1 MSKFYRIG
9 ENLNVVTKVYGQA
22 MKDRDPKPLQEM
34 AEKEAERGV
43 DFIDVNIGPAR
54 KGGDELMGW
63 IVKIIQ
69 EVTPNTPLALDTS
82 NIAAMEAGLKVHK
95 GQALI
100 NSIMARQE
108 RMDNMMPLVKKYD
121 AHMIGLLWG
130 PEGMPRDEHE
140 RGMLTAEI
148 LANADA
154 HGIENERIWFDPI
167 IAPLNIQQPQLISAL
182 EYMKMLQDMA
192 PGAKSTCG
200 LSNSSNGVPDDLRP
214 IIAPLNI
221 QQPQLIS
228 ALEYMKMLQ
237 DMAPGAKSTCGLS
250 NSSNGVPDD
259 LRPIINRTYVIMLQR
274 YGMVSAIVDAF
285 DDDLHQVVD
294 GKKAEAVKVVHDI
307 MDAKSVDIPSLSKE
321 LQNYAK
327 TARVI
332 MGQVLFSDSWLE
344 I

>member
-22 MKDRDPKPLQEM
+22 MKDRNAKPLQEL
-34 AEKEAERGV
+34 AVKEAEKGV

-54 KGGDELMGW
+54 KGGEELMDW
-63 IVKIIQ
+63 IVKAIQ
-69 EVTPNTPLALDTS
+69 EVVPNIPLALDTS
-82 NIAAMEAGLKVHK
+82 NIAAMEAGLKAHK
-95 GQALI
+95 GKALI

-108 RMDNMMPLVKKYD
+108 RMDAMLPLVKKYD
-121 AHMIGLLWG
+121 ADFIGLMWG

-154 HGIENERIWFDPI
+154 HGIANENIWFDPI
-167 IAPLNIQQPQLISAL
+167 IAPLNIQQPQLISTL

-192 PGAKSTCG
+192 PGSRSTCG
-200 LSNSSNGVPDDLRP
+200 LSNASNGVPD
-214 IIAPLNI
+214 
-221 QQPQLIS
+221 
-228 ALEYMKMLQ
+228 E
-237 DMAPGAKSTCGLS
+237 
-250 NSSNGVPDD
+250 
-259 LRPIINRTYVIMLQR
+259 LRPIINRTFVIMLQR
-274 YGMVSAIVDAF
+274 NGMVSAIVDAF
-285 DDDLHQVVD
+285 DDELWAVVD
-294 GKKAEAVKVVHDI
+294 GKKPEAVKIVHDI
-307 MDAKSVDIPSLSKE
+307 MDGKSVNIASMSKD

>member
-9 ENLNVVTKVYGQA
+9 ENLNVVTKIYGQA

-34 AEKEAERGV
+34 AEKEAEKGV

-54 KGGDELMGW
+54 KGGDELMSW

-69 EVTPNTPLALDTS
+69 EVVPNIPLALDTS
-82 NIAAMEAGLKVHK
+82 NIVAMEAGLKVHK

-167 IAPLNIQQPQLISAL
+167 IAPLNIQQPQLISTL
-182 EYMKMLQDMA
+182 EYMKMLGDMA
-192 PGAKSTCG
+192 PGS
-200 LSNSSNGVPDDLRP
+200 
-214 IIAPLNI
+214 
-221 QQPQLIS
+221 
-228 ALEYMKMLQ
+228 
-237 DMAPGAKSTCGLS
+237 KSTCGLS

-259 LRPIINRTYVIMLQR
+259 LRPIINRTYVLMLQR

-285 DDDLHQVVD
+285 DDELAAVVN
-294 GKKAEAVKVVHDI
+294 GKNPEAVKVVYDI
-307 MDAKSVDIPSLSKE
+307 MDGKSVDIPSLSKD

>member
-22 MKDRDPKPLQEM
+22 MKDRNPKPLQEL
-34 AEKEAERGV
+34 AVKEAEKGV

-54 KGGDELMGW
+54 KGGEELMDW
-63 IVKIIQ
+63 IVKAIQ
-69 EVTPNTPLALDTS
+69 EVVPNIPLALDTS
-82 NIAAMEAGLKVHK
+82 NIAAMEAGLKAHK
-95 GQALI
+95 GKALI

-108 RMDNMMPLVKKYD
+108 RMDGMLPLVKKYD
-121 AHMIGLLWG
+121 ADFIGLLWG

-154 HGIENERIWFDPI
+154 HGITNESIWFDPI
-167 IAPLNIQQPQLISAL
+167 IAPLNIQQPQLISTL

-192 PGAKSTCG
+192 PGSKSTCG
-200 LSNSSNGVPDDLRP
+200 LSNASNGVP
-214 IIAPLNI
+214 
-221 QQPQLIS
+221 
-228 ALEYMKMLQ
+228 EH
-237 DMAPGAKSTCGLS
+237 
-250 NSSNGVPDD
+250 
-259 LRPIINRTYVIMLQR
+259 LRPIINRTFVIMLQR

-285 DDDLHQVVD
+285 DDELADVVA
-294 GKKAEAVKVVHDI
+294 GKKPEAVELVTKI
-307 MDAKSVDIPSLSKE
+307 MEKQPVDIKSLSPD

-332 MGQVLFSDSWLE
+332 MGDVLFSDSWLE

>member
-34 AEKEAERGV
+34 AQKEAERGV

-54 KGGDELMGW
+54 KGGDELMSW

-82 NIAAMEAGLKVHK
+82 NIGAMEAGLKAHK

-214 IIAPLNI
+214 II
-221 QQPQLIS
+221 
-228 ALEYMKMLQ
+228 
-237 DMAPGAKSTCGLS
+237 
-250 NSSNGVPDD
+250 
-259 LRPIINRTYVIMLQR
+259 NRTYVIMLQR

-307 MDAKSVDIPSLSKE
+307 MDGKSVDIPSLSKE

>member
-9 ENLNVVTKVYGQA
+9 ENLNVVTKVLGQA

-34 AEKEAERGV
+34 AAKEAEKGV

-54 KGGDELMGW
+54 KGGEELMTW
-63 IVKIIQ
+63 IVNIIQ
-69 EVTPNTPLALDTS
+69 EVAPNTPLALDTS

-167 IAPLNIQQPQLISAL
+167 IAPLNIQQPQLISAM

-200 LSNSSNGVPDDLRP
+200 LSNSSNGVP
-214 IIAPLNI
+214 
-221 QQPQLIS
+221 
-228 ALEYMKMLQ
+228 EE
-237 DMAPGAKSTCGLS
+237 
-250 NSSNGVPDD
+250 
-259 LRPIINRTYVIMLQR
+259 LRPIINRAYVAMLQR
-274 YGMVSAIVDAF
+274 YGMVSAIVDSF
-285 DDDLHQVVD
+285 DDELAALVD
-294 GKKAEAVKVVHDI
+294 GKKPEAVQVVYDV
-307 MDAKSVDIPSLSKE
+307 MDGKSVDVASMSKE

>member
-9 ENLNVVTKVYGQA
+9 ENLNVVTKIYGQA
-22 MKDRDPKPLQEM
+22 MKDRNPKPLQEIAAQE
-34 AEKEAERGV
+34 AEKGV

-54 KGGDELMGW
+54 KGGEELMSW

-69 EVTPNTPLALDTS
+69 EVAPNTPLALDTS

-192 PGAKSTCG
+192 PGS
-200 LSNSSNGVPDDLRP
+200 
-214 IIAPLNI
+214 
-221 QQPQLIS
+221 
-228 ALEYMKMLQ
+228 
-237 DMAPGAKSTCGLS
+237 KSTCGLS

-259 LRPIINRTYVIMLQR
+259 LRPIINRTYVLMLQR

-294 GKKAEAVKVVHDI
+294 GKKPEAVKIVYDI
-307 MDAKSVDIPSLSKE
+307 MDGKSVDIPSMSKE

>member
-1 MSKFYRIG
+1 
-9 ENLNVVTKVYGQA
+9 
-22 MKDRDPKPLQEM
+22 M

-214 IIAPLNI
+214 II
-221 QQPQLIS
+221 
-228 ALEYMKMLQ
+228 
-237 DMAPGAKSTCGLS
+237 
-250 NSSNGVPDD
+250 
-259 LRPIINRTYVIMLQR
+259 NRTYVIMLQR

-307 MDAKSVDIPSLSKE
+307 MDGKSVDIPSLSKE

>member
-22 MKDRDPKPLQEM
+22 MKDRDPKPLQEL
-34 AEKEAERGV
+34 AEKEAAKGV

-54 KGGDELMGW
+54 KGGDELMSW

-69 EVTPNTPLALDTS
+69 EVAPNTPLALDTS
-82 NIAAMEAGLKVHK
+82 NIVAMEAGLKVHK

-167 IAPLNIQQPQLISAL
+167 IAPLNIQQPQLISA
-182 EYMKMLQDMA
+182 M
-192 PGAKSTCG
+192 
-200 LSNSSNGVPDDLRP
+200 
-214 IIAPLNI
+214 
-221 QQPQLIS
+221 
-228 ALEYMKMLQ
+228 EYMKMLQ

-259 LRPIINRTYVIMLQR
+259 LRPIINRTYVVMLQR

-285 DDDLHQVVD
+285 DDDLRDVVD
-294 GKKAEAVKVVHDI
+294 GKKPEAVKVVYDI
-307 MDAKSVDIPSLSKE
+307 MDGKSVDIGSLSKE

>member
-9 ENLNVVTKVYGQA
+9 ENLNVVTKVLGQA

-34 AEKEAERGV
+34 AANEAAKGV

-54 KGGDELMGW
+54 KGGEELMTW

-69 EVTPNTPLALDTS
+69 EVAPNIPLALDTS

-121 AHMIGLLWG
+121 AHMIGLMWG

-167 IAPLNIQQPQLISAL
+167 IAPLNIQQPQLISTL

-192 PGAKSTCG
+192 PGSKSTCG
-200 LSNSSNGVPDDLRP
+200 LSN
-214 IIAPLNI
+214 A
-221 QQPQLIS
+221 
-228 ALEYMKMLQ
+228 
-237 DMAPGAKSTCGLS
+237 
-250 NSSNGVPDD
+250 SNGVPDD
-259 LRPIINRTYVIMLQR
+259 LRPIINRTFVIMLQR
-274 YGMVSAIVDAF
+274 NGMVSAIVDAF
-285 DDDLHQVVD
+285 DDELADVVN
-294 GKKAEAVKVVHDI
+294 GKKPEAVQIVSDI
-307 MDAKSVDIPSLSKE
+307 MDGKPVDIGSMSKE

>member
-22 MKDRDPKPLQEM
+22 MKDRNPKPLQEL
-34 AEKEAERGV
+34 AVKEAEKGV

-54 KGGDELMGW
+54 KGGEELMDW
-63 IVKIIQ
+63 IVKAIQ
-69 EVTPNTPLALDTS
+69 EVVPNIPLALDTS
-82 NIAAMEAGLKVHK
+82 NIAAMEAGLKAHK
-95 GQALI
+95 GKALI

-108 RMDNMMPLVKKYD
+108 RMDGMLPLVKKYD
-121 AHMIGLLWG
+121 ADFIGLLWG

-154 HGIENERIWFDPI
+154 HGIANENIWFDPI
-167 IAPLNIQQPQLISAL
+167 IAPLNIQQPQLMSTL

-192 PGAKSTCG
+192 PGSRSTCG
-200 LSNSSNGVPDDLRP
+200 LSNASNGVPD
-214 IIAPLNI
+214 
-221 QQPQLIS
+221 
-228 ALEYMKMLQ
+228 E
-237 DMAPGAKSTCGLS
+237 
-250 NSSNGVPDD
+250 
-259 LRPIINRTYVIMLQR
+259 LRPIINRTFVIMLQR
-274 YGMVSAIVDAF
+274 NGMVSAIVDAF
-285 DDDLHQVVD
+285 DDELRDVVD
-294 GKKAEAVKVVHDI
+294 GKMPEAVKIVSDI
-307 MDAKSVDIPSLSKE
+307 MDGKSVDIASMSKQ

>member
-22 MKDRDPKPLQEM
+22 MKDRNPKPLQEV
-34 AEKEAERGV
+34 AAKEAEKGV

-54 KGGDELMGW
+54 KGGVELMAW
-63 IVKIIQ
+63 IVKTIQ
-69 EVTPNTPLALDTS
+69 EVVPNVPLALDTS

-100 NSIMARQE
+100 NSIMARKE

-200 LSNSSNGVPDDLRP
+200 LSNSSNGVPEELRP
-214 IIAPLNI
+214 
-221 QQPQLIS
+221 
-228 ALEYMKMLQ
+228 
-237 DMAPGAKSTCGLS
+237 
-250 NSSNGVPDD
+250 V
-259 LRPIINRTYVIMLQR
+259 INRTYVIMLQR

-285 DDDLHQVVD
+285 DDELHVVVD
-294 GKKAEAVKVVHDI
+294 GKKPEAVKIVHDI
-307 MDAKSVDIPSLSKE
+307 MDGKSVDVAAMSKD

-332 MGQVLFSDSWLE
+332 MGQVLFSYSWLE

>member
-22 MKDRDPKPLQEM
+22 MKDRNPKPLQEL
-34 AEKEAERGV
+34 AVKEAEKGV

-54 KGGDELMGW
+54 KGGEELMDW
-63 IVKIIQ
+63 IVKAIQ
-69 EVTPNTPLALDTS
+69 EVVPNIPLALDTS
-82 NIAAMEAGLKVHK
+82 NIAAMEAGLKAHK
-95 GQALI
+95 GKALI

-108 RMDNMMPLVKKYD
+108 RMDGMLPLVKKYD
-121 AHMIGLLWG
+121 ADFIGLLWG

-154 HGIENERIWFDPI
+154 HGIANENIWFDPI
-167 IAPLNIQQPQLISAL
+167 IAPLNIQQPQLMSTL

-192 PGAKSTCG
+192 PGSRSTCG
-200 LSNSSNGVPDDLRP
+200 LSN
-214 IIAPLNI
+214 A
-221 QQPQLIS
+221 
-228 ALEYMKMLQ
+228 
-237 DMAPGAKSTCGLS
+237 
-250 NSSNGVPDD
+250 SNGVPDD
-259 LRPIINRTYVIMLQR
+259 LRPIINRTFVIMLQR
-274 YGMVSAIVDAF
+274 NGMVSAIVDAF
-285 DDDLHQVVD
+285 DDELRDVVD
-294 GKKAEAVKVVHDI
+294 GKMPEAVKIVSDI
-307 MDAKSVDIPSLSKE
+307 MDGKSVDIGSMSKD

>member
-34 AEKEAERGV
+34 AQKEAERGV

-54 KGGDELMGW
+54 KGGDELMSW

-214 IIAPLNI
+214 II
-221 QQPQLIS
+221 
-228 ALEYMKMLQ
+228 
-237 DMAPGAKSTCGLS
+237 
-250 NSSNGVPDD
+250 
-259 LRPIINRTYVIMLQR
+259 NRTYVIMLQR

-307 MDAKSVDIPSLSKE
+307 MDGKSVDIPSLSKE

>member
-214 IIAPLNI
+214 II
-221 QQPQLIS
+221 
-228 ALEYMKMLQ
+228 
-237 DMAPGAKSTCGLS
+237 
-250 NSSNGVPDD
+250 
-259 LRPIINRTYVIMLQR
+259 NRTYVIMLQR

-307 MDAKSVDIPSLSKE
+307 MDGKSVDIPSLSKE

>member
-34 AEKEAERGV
+34 AQKEAERGV

-182 EYMKMLQDMA
+182 D
-192 PGAKSTCG
+192 
-200 LSNSSNGVPDDLRP
+200 
-214 IIAPLNI
+214 
-221 QQPQLIS
+221 
-228 ALEYMKMLQ
+228 YMKMLQ

-285 DDDLHQVVD
+285 DDDLHQVVN

-307 MDAKSVDIPSLSKE
+307 MDGKSVDIPSLSKE

>member
-22 MKDRDPKPLQEM
+22 MKDRDPKPLQEV
-34 AEKEAERGV
+34 AEKEAEKKV

-54 KGGDELMGW
+54 KGGEELMEW
-63 IVKIIQ
+63 IVKTIQ
-69 EVTPNTPLALDTS
+69 EVVPNIPLALDTS

-167 IAPLNIQQPQLISAL
+167 IAPLNIQQPQLISAM

-192 PGAKSTCG
+192 PGSKSTCG
-200 LSNSSNGVPDDLRP
+200 LSNSSNGVP
-214 IIAPLNI
+214 
-221 QQPQLIS
+221 
-228 ALEYMKMLQ
+228 E
-237 DMAPGAKSTCGLS
+237 
-250 NSSNGVPDD
+250 D

-274 YGMVSAIVDAF
+274 NGMVSAIVDAF
-285 DDDLHQVVD
+285 DDDLRDVVD
-294 GKKAEAVKVVHDI
+294 GKKPEAVKLVHDI
-307 MDAKSVDIPSLSKE
+307 MDGKSVDVGSLSKE